1 MHGIY
6 SSIVLSGGERDSD
19 LYLTYSFTYE
29 QPGGEMAKRAKVEKE
44 RTLRTAARLV
54 LQQMLEEVRALV
66 RENEIARVP
75 HPV

>member
-6 SSIVLSGGERDSD
+6 SSIVLSGGEGASD

-29 QPGGEMAKRAKVEKE
+29 QPCGEMAKGAKAEKE
-44 RTLRTAARLV
+44 RTLRTASRLV

-66 RENEIARVP
+66 KENEIARVP
-75 HPV
+75 HRV